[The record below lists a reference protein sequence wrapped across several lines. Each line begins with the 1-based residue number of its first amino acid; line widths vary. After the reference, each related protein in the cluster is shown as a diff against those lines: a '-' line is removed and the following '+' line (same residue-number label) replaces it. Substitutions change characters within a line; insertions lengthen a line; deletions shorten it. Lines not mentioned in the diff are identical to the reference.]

1 MANRRK
7 KLPAD
12 VKREYAKRGPKCP
25 PYDYFVRDLADYFAT
40 FNTLLT
46 EGKVFWFRGH
56 SDLKYRFTPSAHRYK
71 AESDRNK
78 ALRLPAEFRR
88 LAEIKLDKP
97 PNPEDELKWLQL
109 AQHHGLPTRLLD
121 WTDNAAAALYF
132 ACRRPDR
139 HGLVGVLNPI
149 DLNRVVDSKNPRI
162 FDAHVDANVIKPYLK
177 LTGRANSRGRRP
189 IAILPIMNSERIVLQ
204 RGVFTL
210 HGSPSFPL
218 DRLDRAGRPDA
229 PLVCLPI
236 HKDVK
241 KQLSDELDRVGIN
254 EMSLFPEL
262 EHVCSYLKKKARL
275 K

>member
-1 MANRRK
+1 MADRRK

-12 VKREYAKRGPKCP
+12 FKKECAKRGPECP
-25 PYDYFVRDLADYFAT
+25 FYDYFAHDLADYFGA
-40 FNTLLT
+40 FNTFLT

-56 SDLKYRFTPSAHRYK
+56 SDLKFRFTPSALRYGTV
-71 AESDRNK
+71 SDRDK
-78 ALRLPAEFRR
+78 ALNLPAEFRH
-88 LAEIKLDKP
+88 LAEIKIERP

-121 WTDNAAAALYF
+121 WSENAAAALYF

-149 DLNRVVDSKNPRI
+149 DLNRAVESKKPRV
-162 FDAHVDANVIKPYLK
+162 FDAHVDAKLINPYLK
-177 LTGRANSRGRRP
+177 LSGKANPRGRRP

-204 RGVFTL
+204 KGVFTL
-210 HGSPSFPL
+210 HGSPSHQL
-218 DRLDRAGRPDA
+218 DSVDSRGRPNA
-229 PLVCLPI
+229 PLIWLPI

-241 KQLSDELDRVGIN
+241 KQLSNELDRVGIN

-262 EHVCSYLKKKARL
+262 EHVCSYLKKKASL